1 MDQPFFCRPMTL
13 PLSPLSLALVLS
25 TALLAGCAT
34 PKAPPVSRY
43 ENFDSSST
51 HARPY
56 DATEAQACE
65 AARRALL
72 SQGYM
77 VGTAKNDFVSGR
89 KSFQPEREMHV
100 EIDLRIVCAREGDE
114 GKTAIVFVSAVE
126 DRYALKKNS
135 TSASLGVGVLGSVS
149 VPFSSSD
156 DSLVKVAS
164 ETIAQQA
171 FYERFFTLID
181 RYLEKAVP

>member
-1 MDQPFFCRPMTL
+1 MHRALPFLL
-13 PLSPLSLALVLS
+13 PTA
-25 TALLAGCAT
+25 ALLAGCMT
-34 PKAPPVSRY
+34 PKTPPVSRY
-43 ENFDSSST
+43 ENFDSSAT

-56 DATEAQACE
+56 DATDAQACE

-89 KSFQPEREMHV
+89 KSFQPERETHV

-114 GKTAIVFVSAVE
+114 GKTAVVFVSAIE
-126 DRYALKKNS
+126 DRYTLKKTN
-135 TSASLGVGVLGSVS
+135 TSASLGVGIIGSVS
-149 VPFSSSD
+149 VPFSASD

-164 ETIAQQA
+164 ETIGQAA
-171 FYERFFTLID
+171 FYDRFFTLID
-181 RYLEKAVP
+181 RYLEKAVPIAPSPP